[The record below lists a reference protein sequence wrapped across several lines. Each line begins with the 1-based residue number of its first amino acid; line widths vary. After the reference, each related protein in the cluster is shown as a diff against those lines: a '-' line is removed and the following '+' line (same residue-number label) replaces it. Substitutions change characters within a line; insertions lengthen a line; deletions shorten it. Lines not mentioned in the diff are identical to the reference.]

1 MGHLPALIQDLALI
15 LIAGAITTLIFRRIR
30 QPLVLGYIIAG
41 FLVGPHFQF
50 LPTVTDNE
58 NIETLAEIGVIFLLF
73 NLGLEF
79 SFKKLMR
86 VGGEASIT
94 ALVEIIFITVAGYL
108 VGRWMG
114 WSTMDSLFL
123 GGMLAS
129 SSTTIIIRAF
139 DELNVK
145 TKQFA
150 RIVFGVLIVEDIVVI
165 LLMVLLSTIAVTQQ
179 FEGGEIIFTVAKLL
193 FFLVLWFI
201 AGIFLL
207 PTFLR
212 KTKPLQDSETLM
224 VMSIGLCLG
233 MVVVA
238 TSVGFSAEL
247 GAFVMGSLI
256 AETTAAEKVEHV
268 TKSVK
273 DLFGA
278 VFFVSV
284 GMMIDPQAIV
294 EYGVPVI
301 AVTLLTLV
309 GKLFSTTAGAL
320 LSGQP
325 LKQSVRVGMSMA
337 QIGEFAFIVATL
349 GLSLGV
355 ISDFLFPVA
364 VGASAITTFTTP
376 YLIKASEPF
385 YYFLERV
392 LPERLVNNLNRYSA
406 STQHIQAES
415 AWKKV
420 LKSYLNIVVPN
431 GIVLLGLLYLS
442 VNVLQPQLAGA
453 YGHNLISDSIGLA
466 LSLAIAAPFLWAV
479 MAKRPNSLAYKEL
492 WLETRYSRGPLLL
505 IEIGRVILGV
515 IIISFWVFGYL
526 STEVATLVAV
536 PIVIGVLVI
545 FGKRLQQFY
554 ERLQSR
560 FLTNLNARET
570 AANEQHSATADMNR
584 RREELESTLTPWDAH
599 IVELDVAPQA
609 DYIGKSLAELGW
621 REKYGINIVYIKR
634 GEKLMMVPTRNAI
647 LLPFDRVGFI
657 ASDEQLQA
665 FKPIFDAVENGQ
677 EEEVDVDEIALKKIV
692 VDEYTKLQGQNIRNS
707 GLREKTNG
715 LVIGIERDDK
725 RILNP
730 DSAFV
735 FEWGDIVWIVGERKK
750 IRQLIGPLPTDGTT
764 ETEEAK
770 EKATGQPAERN

>member
-1 MGHLPALIQDLALI
+1 
-15 LIAGAITTLIFRRIR
+15 LIFRRIR

-50 LPTVTDNE
+50 LPTVADNE

-406 STQHIQAES
+406 STHHIQAES

-609 DYIGKSLAELGW
+609 
-621 REKYGINIVYIKR
+621 
-634 GEKLMMVPTRNAI
+634 
-647 LLPFDRVGFI
+647 
-657 ASDEQLQA
+657 
-665 FKPIFDAVENGQ
+665 
-677 EEEVDVDEIALKKIV
+677 
-692 VDEYTKLQGQNIRNS
+692 
-707 GLREKTNG
+707 
-715 LVIGIERDDK
+715 
-725 RILNP
+725 
-730 DSAFV
+730 
-735 FEWGDIVWIVGERKK
+735 
-750 IRQLIGPLPTDGTT
+750 
-764 ETEEAK
+764 
-770 EKATGQPAERN
+770 